1 MSEGVTIDQLR
12 TLRAVVEA
20 GSFSAAARRL
30 GRVQAAVSQSV
41 DRLEA
46 QLGLRLFDRSGRVP
60 RLTAHG
66 EAVAA
71 AAAKV
76 ESGVSALDELVS
88 SLKRGAETTL
98 SIVVDVM
105 FPTESLV
112 AFAKDFAA
120 AHPSVDLVL
129 FTDTLSAVTAHVR
142 TKRSTWGVALEDADL
157 SELEHRPIADIRLVP
172 VAAPSY
178 PLAKTSGALDR
189 AGLADSVQIVLGEHH
204 ADPDRGSDHGIFSPR
219 TWRVVDLA
227 TKHALIAS
235 GLGWGNRPE
244 HVVRDDLRAGSLGRA
259 PALSLGKRSAPAV
272 ARPRSAALTRSSAP
286 SPAGRRR
293 GSRNSARTRSRP
305 VLDTRPVMEPI
316 TCRSVSRRGRATML
330 MGMNST
336 TTAASS
342 LSGRGFTLATNSLL
356 RPQRRDDPQ
365 QHDVSLGRKRVPCL
379 DLLPERE
386 ARTPRR
392 G

>member
-1 MSEGVTIDQLR
+1 MSEGVTLDQLR
-12 TLRAVVEA
+12 TLRAVAEA

-66 EAVAA
+66 EAVVA

-76 ESGVSALDELVS
+76 ESGVDALDELVA

-98 SIVVDVM
+98 SIMVDVM

-129 FTDTLSAVTAHVR
+129 FTDTLSAVTSHVR

-157 SELEHRPIADIRLVP
+157 SELEHRPIADVRLVP
-172 VAAPSY
+172 VAAPAH
-178 PLAKTSGALDR
+178 PLAQRAGATGAIDR
-189 AGLADSVQIVLGEHH
+189 AGLADSVQIVLGEHRPDH
-204 ADPDRGSDHGIFSPR
+204 ASDDHGIFSPR

-235 GLGWGNRPE
+235 GLGWGHMPE
-244 HVVRDDLRAGSLGRA
+244 HAVRSDLQAGRLVELRLEVWGSVAPRRSLVLVWRGDAVVGPVARWAQERITQLCQKAVA
-259 PALSLGKRSAPAV
+259 PAPYHGP
-272 ARPRSAALTRSSAP
+272 
-286 SPAGRRR
+286 
-293 GSRNSARTRSRP
+293 
-305 VLDTRPVMEPI
+305 
-316 TCRSVSRRGRATML
+316 
-330 MGMNST
+330 
-336 TTAASS
+336 
-342 LSGRGFTLATNSLL
+342 
-356 RPQRRDDPQ
+356 
-365 QHDVSLGRKRVPCL
+365 
-379 DLLPERE
+379 
-386 ARTPRR
+386 
-392 G
+392 